1 MTTRKSFGW
10 LVPKGRCQRE
20 RKVISQ
26 RQLNARR
33 SSEWHCWVNGVHVPP
48 SFKISCGYDQLTIGI
63 AIRRLQWQTQAEKP
77 FEYSS
82 GYKRTSD
89 GGLLTLRSGGVENL
103 LYIHTWRWS
112 PSGQSIMLWAYD
124 VNVYML
130 GKLVILLI
138 PAEWF
143 IMSDESI

>member
-1 MTTRKSFGW
+1 MQDEAVSDVVWYR
-10 LVPKGRCQRE
+10 
-20 RKVISQ
+20 
-26 RQLNARR
+26 
-33 SSEWHCWVNGVHVPP
+33 WVNGVHVPP
-48 SFKISCGYDQLTIGI
+48 SFTISCGYDQLTIGI

-77 FEYSS
+77 SECSS

-143 IMSDESI
+143 IMGDESI